1 MEKLRTMVCVEE
13 EHEED
18 DVISVAASTLELQVS
33 WVHALLIA
41 VALP

>member
-1 MEKLRTMVCVEE
+1 MVCVEE

-18 DVISVAASTLELQVS
+18 DVISVAASLELQVS

-41 VALP
+41 VGCHDDDDDD